1 MRVLIADKLPEM
13 ARASL
18 ESVGCQVDFEPALKG
33 DTLVSA
39 LSSSAYDVLV
49 VRSTRVELAM
59 LQACESLSLI
69 IRAGAGT
76 NTIDV
81 NAAAARGIYVA
92 NCPGKNADAVAELTL
107 GLILS
112 ADRQIPNNVRDL
124 RAGVWKKK
132 HYGKSAGIYGRT
144 LGLIGFGN
152 IGQAVASRARA
163 FGLDLVVWSRSMD
176 AGRAAAQGVTL
187 ASDPEDVARQA
198 DMVSVHLAL
207 SEETRGIIDQ
217 KVIDALK
224 PGAIFINTSRGELV
238 DQDALLSAMDEK
250 QIRCGLDVYHN
261 EPGAGDETFDN
272 PALSHELLFGTHHI
286 GASTDQAQEAVAM
299 HAVAIVKEFKAT
311 GRVPNCVNL
320 RTQSAATHVIVVR
333 HLDRVGVLAGVF
345 ATLRNASINVQET
358 ENIVFDGAEAAVARI
373 RIQSEPEP
381 WVLTAIENI
390 EHVLASSLLEVSG

>member
-1 MRVLIADKLPEM
+1 
-13 ARASL
+13 
-18 ESVGCQVDFEPALKG
+18 
-33 DTLVSA
+33 
-39 LSSSAYDVLV
+39 
-49 VRSTRVELAM
+49 
-59 LQACESLSLI
+59 
-69 IRAGAGT
+69 
-76 NTIDV
+76 
-81 NAAAARGIYVA
+81 
-92 NCPGKNADAVAELTL
+92 
-107 GLILS
+107 
-112 ADRQIPNNVRDL
+112 
-124 RAGVWKKK
+124 
-132 HYGKSAGIYGRT
+132 
-144 LGLIGFGN
+144 
-152 IGQAVASRARA
+152 
-163 FGLDLVVWSRSMD
+163 MD

-381 WVLTAIENI
+381 WVLTAIEPVI
-390 EHVLASSLLEVSG
+390 DPTVASPMPN